1 MRRIYAIRPL
11 KTTPVSGLEADITG
25 VVTFWTRD
33 PQREPRPKHQD
44 QRRAFFFDERSD
56 KPSL

>member
-1 MRRIYAIRPL
+1 MRRIYAIPPL
-11 KTTPVSGLEADITG
+11 KTTPVDGLGPITG
-25 VVTFWTRD
+25 VVTFWKRD
-33 PQREPRPKHQD
+33 PQREPRSKYQD